1 MISNLELIIFYNN
14 EPIGCP
20 FKYIYIYII
29 NFMNFFNERNKNQKS
44 KLSYFLHLMKINR
57 KTKLNEVKKLDD

>member
-1 MISNLELIIFYNN
+1 
-14 EPIGCP
+14 
-20 FKYIYIYII
+20 
-29 NFMNFFNERNKNQKS
+29 MNFFNERNKSKKS